1 MAHTTDRTGTDRT
14 GTDRNRSVR
23 EMVDSGHAME
33 RDEGKDLIASD
44 RVEGTAVYRPDGEKI
59 GKIHHFMVGKR
70 NGRVEYAVMSFGGFL
85 GLGAEHRPVP
95 WEALDYA
102 TALGGYVLSAE
113 EDTLK
118 ASPTLPEDRDVAW
131 DRAYASQIYGYWGI
145 PY

>member
-1 MAHTTDRTGTDRT
+1 MTMADTAERNSTTRS
-14 GTDRNRSVR
+14 RSVR
-23 EMVDSGHAME
+23 ELVDSGHMME

-44 RVEGTAVYRPDGEKI
+44 RVEGTAVYRPDGEKV

-70 NGRVEYAVMSFGGFL
+70 NGRVEYAVLSFGGFL

-95 WEALDYA
+95 WEALDYD
-102 TALGGYVLSAE
+102 TALEGYVLSAE

-118 ASPTLPEDRDVAW
+118 ASPTIRDNERPDW
-131 DRAYASQIYGYWGI
+131 DRAYAAQIYGYWGV